1 MNVRN
6 YIHLTG
12 NLGAT
17 PTTFVLPSG
26 DLSCRFSL
34 ATNEYYRN
42 KEGEKV
48 TRTEWHVVKAYGKLA
63 ELFAEHLEKGSQI
76 AIVGSMRYRKWTDKF
91 EQQRLSAEV
100 IASEF
105 TFLSTG
111 RKSATGETTEA
122 SAYDNNEDGKP
133 GADKFDAEIEAII
146 NETHGPATQPAKTRR
161 KKKTGSRRS
170 SATATAAAGT
180 AKV

>member
-12 NLGAT
+12 NLGAA

-26 DLSCRFSL
+26 GLTCRFSL

-63 ELFAEHLEKGSQI
+63 ELFVEHLDKGSQI
-76 AIVGSMRYRKWTDKF
+76 SIVGSMRYRKWEDKF
-91 EQQRLSAEV
+91 GQKRITPEV
-100 IASEF
+100 TATEF
-105 TFLSTG
+105 TFLSSSRQAEAPTAPPSPAASEEQPLEFPSNG
-111 RKSATGETTEA
+111 ISATA
-122 SAYDNNEDGKP
+122 AL
-133 GADKFDAEIEAII
+133 DAEVEEIMAEVLDAPPI
-146 NETHGPATQPAKTRR
+146 PARRQKKMVTRR
-161 KKKTGSRRS
+161 KSTKKT
-170 SATATAAAGT
+170 A
-180 AKV
+180 

>member
-12 NLGAT
+12 NLGAA

-26 DLSCRFSL
+26 DLSCSFSI

-48 TRTEWHVVKAYGKLA
+48 TRTEWHRVKAYGKLA

-76 AIVGSMRYRKWTDKF
+76 SIVGSMRYRKWTDKF
-91 EQQRLSAEV
+91 EQPRIAAEV

-105 TFLSTG
+105 TFLGSG
-111 RKSATGETTEA
+111 RKPTEA
-122 SAYDNNEDGKP
+122 TAPADEYDAANVSAI
-133 GADKFDAEIEAII
+133 DAEIDEMM
-146 NETHGPATQPAKTRR
+146 GV
-161 KKKTGSRRS
+161 
-170 SATATAAAGT
+170 SATAAEPADSRTRKKTATRRSKSAKAA
-180 AKV
+180 

>member
-26 DLSCRFSL
+26 DVSCTFNL

-42 KEGEKV
+42 KQGKKV
-48 TRTEWHVVKAYGKLA
+48 TRTEWHRIKAYGKLA
-63 ELFAEHLEKGSQI
+63 ELFVEHLEKGSQI
-76 AIVGSMRYRKWTDKF
+76 SIVGAMRYRKWTDKF
-91 EQQRLSAEV
+91 EQSRITPEV

-105 TFLSTG
+105 TFLGAS
-111 RKSATGETTEA
+111 RKSQPSPVASEFGESNVEA
-122 SAYDNNEDGKP
+122 IE
-133 GADKFDAEIEAII
+133 AEIEQIESMA
-146 NETHGPATQPAKTRR
+146 ATRPQATAASSR
-161 KKKTGSRRS
+161 KRTASRRS
-170 SATATAAAGT
+170 AKQPAA
-180 AKV
+180 